1 MKIGFFFLCKPN
13 MMRSQVFSEQ
23 DVSRDIVGCLWVVV
37 DWSLSLNGYTVFSL
51 GQDTEPSNIDSLAN
65 IMTMLIELMDGLEEN
80 SYAERENRRRS
91 RFLKLRPAV

>member
-37 DWSLSLNGYTVFSL
+37 DQSLSLKGYIRYS
-51 GQDTEPSNIDSLAN
+51 PSDKIRNR
-65 IMTMLIELMDGLEEN
+65 LI
-80 SYAERENRRRS
+80 SIH
-91 RFLKLRPAV
+91 